1 MSSFM
6 RRWALPQPNECGRL
20 YLGASVVVSIPFE
33 LLSRSN
39 VRHAFHFLPAFQ
51 SWIQILLSQ
60 ESNLHYHGIMKT
72 SVEIPDKELRDIVRF
87 TKAKTKREAIVTA
100 IVEYNR
106 RKRMAELIKYSG
118 TSETMMSWEEL
129 MKMRTMK

>member
-1 MSSFM
+1 
-6 RRWALPQPNECGRL
+6 
-20 YLGASVVVSIPFE
+20 
-33 LLSRSN
+33 
-39 VRHAFHFLPAFQ
+39 
-51 SWIQILLSQ
+51 
-60 ESNLHYHGIMKT
+60 MKT

-118 TSETMMSWEEL
+118 TFEGMMTNDEIEALEEAEEHNQP
-129 MKMRTMK
+129 